1 MEPHVKVLREMRDR
15 FLLTN
20 SLGKTLVDLYYT
32 YSPVA
37 ADFIA
42 GHAGL
47 RAIVRVGLLP
57 LVGFSWVSL
66 KIGLVSTF
74 CLIVLC
80 SIGLIV
86 LVRFNNVKDM
96 KSKG

>member
-20 SLGKTLVDLYYT
+20 SLGKTLLDFYYT

-57 LVGFSWVSL
+57 LVGVSWIAL
-66 KIGLVSTF
+66 KMGPVSTF
-74 CLIVLC
+74 CLIILC
-80 SIGLIV
+80 SIGLII
-86 LVRFNNVKDM
+86 LVRFKNVKDM